1 MTAGLSTENI
11 VLIAF
16 LTPFAGALIIP
27 LCHRLPNLREAVTLV
42 TAVALCLLVFK
53 LLGPV
58 IGGARPDVPVIDI
71 APGLAIAFRVEPFG
85 MLFALVASSLWIVN
99 SIYSIGYMRMHN
111 EPRQT
116 GFYVCFAVALG
127 STMGI
132 AFAKNL
138 FTLFLFY
145 EVLTL
150 STYPLV
156 THKRDKGAVHGGRIY
171 LLLLLGTSLMLF
183 LPAIIATW
191 VLAGTLDFMPGGI
204 LAGKASTPV
213 IGILLALFIFG
224 IGKAA
229 MMPFH
234 FWLPAAMVA
243 PTPVSALLHAVA
255 VVKAGVFC
263 IVKVVVYVVG
273 IETLARTG
281 VNEWLI
287 YAASGGLLLASLI
300 ALTRDNL
307 KARLAYSTVSQL
319 AYVTVGALLASKTGI
334 IGSGL
339 HIAMHAAGK
348 ITLFFCAGA
357 IYVAHH
363 KTEISDMAGIGR
375 KMPITMLA
383 FLIGSL
389 SIIGLPPFGGM
400 WSKWVLGLGAIES
413 GHAWVIG
420 VLMLSSLLNV
430 GYLLPIVARG
440 FFLPPPGAAAGGAT
454 KIEEAPVACLV
465 ALCITALLTVVL
477 FFQAGTIE
485 TLLQGI
491 FAS

>member
-1 MTAGLSTENI
+1 M
-11 VLIAF
+11 
-16 LTPFAGALIIP
+16 
-27 LCHRLPNLREAVTLV
+27 
-42 TAVALCLLVFK
+42 
-53 LLGPV
+53 
-58 IGGARPDVPVIDI
+58 
-71 APGLAIAFRVEPFG
+71 
-85 MLFALVASSLWIVN
+85 
-99 SIYSIGYMRMHN
+99 
-111 EPRQT
+111 
-116 GFYVCFAVALG
+116 
-127 STMGI
+127 
-132 AFAKNL
+132 
-138 FTLFLFY
+138 
-145 EVLTL
+145 
-150 STYPLV
+150 
-156 THKRDKGAVHGGRIY
+156 Y
-171 LLLLLGTSLMLF
+171 LLLLLGTSLLLF

-191 VLAGTLDFMPGGI
+191 AFAGTLDFTPGGI
-204 LAGKASTPV
+204 LAGKASSPV
-213 IGILLALFIFG
+213 IGILLALFVFG

-273 IETLARTG
+273 IETLTKTG

-319 AYVTVGALLASKTGI
+319 AYVTVGALLASKTSI
-334 IGSGL
+334 VGSGL

-357 IYVAHH
+357 IYIAHN

-400 WSKWVLGLGAIES
+400 WSKWVLGLGALES

-440 FFLPPPGAAAGGAT
+440 FFLPPPGVASGAAT

-465 ALCITALLTVVL
+465 ALCMTALLTVVL

-491 FAS
+491 FAR